1 MERAVQSRAVMTAIQ
16 ELWHSGFQPA
26 LVLSVG
32 YIACMH
38 GLCITVDIAITI
50 IIHCHY

>member
-1 MERAVQSRAVMTAIQ
+1 MEQTVQSWAVMTAIQ

-32 YIACMH
+32 YITYMH
-38 GLCITVDIAITI
+38 GLCMDIAITI
-50 IIHCHY
+50 IIHCH